1 MKLFSCRFVLK
12 NLERILY
19 SEMKKLV
26 VLMLLAVVASG
37 CASEGSSEPQQGETQ
52 VPEPESTE
60 FSPED
65 QPSFSQL
72 AQKAENSRYHVEY
85 DYEGPGPLMYIGKP
99 EVFSYDGVRMVARPG
114 NMPGEGAV
122 SYNVY
127 YRDDIEVGCTE
138 GSEELSGCNTMPV
151 DVAPS
156 TDHYSDRIER
166 FNVTEKGL
174 ESKLGRECY
183 MYRLEGG
190 DFLNS
195 YMDICLDAEKGFV
208 SFLDMKAEGSGRTV
222 MDMNATGYDL
232 EVSPE
237 NVRPP
242 VKAVP
247 RISCYQETVNITT
260 TDYSGAVKFQV
271 NDGENRTVEMSEWS
285 VETVDVSQNMEEGEN
300 TVEAYVGDTK
310 DSSFCRN

>member
-1 MKLFSCRFVLK
+1 
-12 NLERILY
+12 
-19 SEMKKLV
+19 MKKLV
-26 VLMLLAVVASG
+26 ILMLLAVIASG
-37 CASEGSSEPQQGETQ
+37 CGSEGSSEPQSDQQTQ
-52 VPEPESTE
+52 IPEPESVE

-65 QPSFSQL
+65 QPSFSEL
-72 AQKAENSRYHVEY
+72 AQKAENSQYHVEY
-85 DYEGPGPLMYIGKP
+85 DYEGPGPLMYIGEP
-99 EVFSYDGVRMVARPG
+99 EVFSYNGVRMVARPG
-114 NMPGEGAV
+114 NLPGEGAV

-127 YRDDIEVGCTE
+127 YKDDIEVGCTE
-138 GSEELSGCNTMPV
+138 GGEELSGCNTMPV

-166 FNVTEKGL
+166 FNVTQKGL
-174 ESKLGRECY
+174 ESKLGRQCF

-208 SFLDMKAEGSGRTV
+208 SFLDMKADGSGRTV
-222 MDMNATGYDL
+222 MDMDATGYDT
-232 EVSPE
+232 EVSRE
-237 NVRPP
+237 NIRPP

-247 RISCYQETVNITT
+247 RISCFEETVNITS
-260 TDYSGAVKFQV
+260 TDYSGEVKFHV

-285 VETVDVSQNMEEGEN
+285 VETFEASQGIGEGEN
-300 TVEAYVGDTK
+300 TVKAYAGGSS